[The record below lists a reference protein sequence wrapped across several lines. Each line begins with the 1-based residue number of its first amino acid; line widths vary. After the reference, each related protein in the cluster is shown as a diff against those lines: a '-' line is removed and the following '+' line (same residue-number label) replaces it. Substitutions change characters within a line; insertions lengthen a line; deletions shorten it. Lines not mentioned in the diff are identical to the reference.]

1 MTCKNSII
9 KINNSKIKEIIM
21 TKICNKRLKKLI
33 KRLNKKWILN
43 RKVIYF

>member
-21 TKICNKRLKKLI
+21 TKICNKKKAD
-33 KRLNKKWILN
+33 
-43 RKVIYF
+43 